1 MNKKRFD
8 ELVGDVLEAVAIV
21 VGYVLAVLGA
31 AWAMQWLLSL

>member
-8 ELVGDVLEAVAIV
+8 ELVGDVLEVVAIV
-21 VGYVLAVLGA
+21 VGYVFAVLGA